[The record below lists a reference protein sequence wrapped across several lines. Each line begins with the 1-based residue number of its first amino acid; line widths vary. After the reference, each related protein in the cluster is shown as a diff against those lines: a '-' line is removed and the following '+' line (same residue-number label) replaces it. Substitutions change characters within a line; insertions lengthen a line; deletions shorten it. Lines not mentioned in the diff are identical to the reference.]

1 MNKVIVTFDKSN
13 EDVPTLIIARDT
25 VGFLNPGMDVVKI
38 VTGKLAVDLWNR
50 LTKKEDVEDV

>member
-25 VGFLNPGMDVVKI
+25 VGFLNPGIDVVRI
-38 VTGKLAVDLWNR
+38 VTGKLAVDLWDR